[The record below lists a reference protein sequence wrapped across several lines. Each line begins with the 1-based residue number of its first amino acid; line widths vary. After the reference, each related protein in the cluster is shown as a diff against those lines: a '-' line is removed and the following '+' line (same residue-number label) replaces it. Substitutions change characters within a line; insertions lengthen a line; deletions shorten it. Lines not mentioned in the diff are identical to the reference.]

1 VKFPSRVCGRFL
13 LRVCKRFILRSE
25 VWKVGRAC
33 SSLPFIRGIT
43 ESQSRRPSPSCRWSP
58 CYEVVIYTRGSY
70 CSRHVEGPTTEVH
83 LLRGR
88 HLRRRGP
95 TDCWSCLWPC
105 RVVVI
110 YIAGVQP
117 LKFTCFVVVIYVA
130 GVPLLEL
137 PATLLH
143 GRHLCCKGP
152 AAGVHL
158 LCGRHPHHQDP
169 AGQNAE
175 VWEQVSG
182 QHPGVSRS
190 RRFGYF
196 IWPTLS

>member
-1 VKFPSRVCGRFL
+1 VRANQGGSAGKDEVSRLCVL
-13 LRVCKRFILRSE
+13 LHQ
-25 VWKVGRAC
+25 G
-33 SSLPFIRGIT
+33 
-43 ESQSRRPSPSCRWSP
+43 CRCSP
-58 CYEVVIYTRGSY
+58 CYEVQHHRGPVTQAPLL
-70 CSRHVEGPTTEVH
+70 CGRHLHFWGPATGVQ

-88 HLRRRGP
+88 HLRCRGP
-95 TDCWSCLWPC
+95 TECWSCLLPC
-105 RVVVI
+105 SVVVI
-110 YIAGVQP
+110 YIAGVKP

-137 PATLLH
+137 PAALLH